1 MFGSNEITL
10 KQAINKLLKAYRLD
24 HKLNETRLI
33 NSWEKVVGKLISKHT
48 TNLNIRNQK
57 LFVSLDSAALK
68 NELSFSKEKIV
79 DMLNK
84 EAGSKIINDIVF
96 T

>member
-1 MFGSNEITL
+1 MFGSNEITI
-10 KQAINKLLKAYRLD
+10 KQAIEQLLKAYRLD
-24 HKLNETRLI
+24 DKMNEVRLI

-48 TNLNIRNQK
+48 TNLYIKKKK

-68 NELSFSKEKIV
+68 TELSYSKEKIIE
-79 DMLNK
+79 MLNNEVGQK
-84 EAGSKIINDIVF
+84 TINDIFF